1 MNYSLVILKHFDLFG
16 RTVKNQTVFKKKGI
30 SFQNKTIRRDELVVI
45 TLRLSTINTL
55 LTSWLMKLWDHPQT
69 EPSPNSLVPI
79 LNIFYS

>member
-1 MNYSLVILKHFDLFG
+1 MLWLLSIQNLSTARKIIVVMNYSLVILKHFDLFG

-55 LTSWLMKLWDHPQT
+55 LTSWLMKLWD
-69 EPSPNSLVPI
+69 
-79 LNIFYS
+79 